1 MSEVATPIDP
11 QLDIFIR
18 RMPKAEIH
26 VHLEGSVRPA
36 TLLEL
41 ARRNGVQPPANDE
54 AGLREF
60 FHFRDFPHF
69 IEVYIAVCSCLRTP
83 EDFATIVAEL
93 GEDAA
98 TQNIRYLEIHFN
110 PETNV
115 RKRGLD
121 FHRMLAGMN
130 RGRAEARQ
138 RWGVEMRWI
147 ADGVRDSETS
157 PYSVTQTVDWIT
169 PLSPADGVVALG
181 LGGNEV
187 GYPPAPF
194 VADFARARAAG
205 LHTVAHAGETTGLAT
220 ICDSLD
226 FLAVERIGHGVR
238 AADSAGL
245 VERLARDRIPLE
257 LCPTSNVCT
266 GVVPS
271 FADHPFRMFDEAGVL
286 VTVNSDDPPLFGTTL
301 TDEFRVLARH
311 WGYDAD
317 GVQRIALNA
326 LDVAFLPEH
335 ERAAMRTA
343 FVEEFARLRQDLGLP
358 PSSPFTPVRPLPATP
373 DTRPGSPRR

>member
-1 MSEVATPIDP
+1 MAIPSPAVEPRLESFV
-11 QLDIFIR
+11 R

-36 TLLEL
+36 TLLQL
-41 ARRNGVQPPANDE
+41 ARRNGIEPPAPDE

-60 FHFRDFPHF
+60 FRFTDFPHF
-69 IEVYIAVCSCLRTP
+69 IEAYIAVCTCLRTP
-83 EDFATIVAEL
+83 DDFATIVREV

-98 TQNIRYLEIHFN
+98 AQNIRYLEIHFN

-121 FHRMLAGMN
+121 FQEMLAGMN
-130 RGRAEARQ
+130 RGRAEARE

-157 PYSVTQTVDWIT
+157 PFSVTRTVDWIT
-169 PLSPADGVVALG
+169 ALSPDDGVVALG

-187 GYPPAPF
+187 GHPPAPF
-194 VADFARARAAG
+194 AADFARARAAG
-205 LHTVAHAGETTGLAT
+205 LHTVAHAGETTGHET
-220 ICDSLD
+220 ISESLD
-226 FLAVERIGHGVR
+226 LLGAERIGHGVR
-238 AADSAGL
+238 AAENRDL
-245 VERLARDRIPLE
+245 VERLARERIPLE
-257 LCPTSNVCT
+257 LCPTSNLCT
-266 GVVPS
+266 QVVAS
-271 FADHPFRMFDEAGVL
+271 LAEHPFRALDDAGVL

-301 TDEFRVLARH
+301 TEEFLLLIRH

-326 LDVAFLPEH
+326 LDVAFLPDDEKSRLRC
-335 ERAAMRTA
+335 EFQAGFAALREELELPAAM
-343 FVEEFARLRQDLGLP
+343 
-358 PSSPFTPVRPLPATP
+358 
-373 DTRPGSPRR
+373 